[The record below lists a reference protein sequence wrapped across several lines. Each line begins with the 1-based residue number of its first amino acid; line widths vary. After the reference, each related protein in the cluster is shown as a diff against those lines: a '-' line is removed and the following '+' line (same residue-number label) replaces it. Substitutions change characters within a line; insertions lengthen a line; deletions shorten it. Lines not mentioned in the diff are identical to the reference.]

1 MPPPQRPAIRQTR
14 LLTAPPEPCFDALM
28 LMTFFREEHEIF
40 RRSVKSFLEKEVVPH
55 VEEWERA
62 ELFPREVFKRC
73 GELGFLGAHYPEDV
87 GGAGGDKGDFWYSAA
102 WAEALVHSRCAG
114 LAMGLMVQ
122 SDMATPII
130 GELGTRQQKD
140 EFLIPALRGEKI
152 AALGVSEPNCG
163 SDVASIR
170 TTARRVGDEYV
181 INGSKCWITNGTR
194 ADFITL
200 AVRTGAEGSGYGGI
214 SLVLFPT
221 DTKGF
226 KVNRKIKK
234 IGNHASDTAELSFED
249 CRIPVRNLLGEENA
263 GFYYI
268 MMNFQGER
276 LVAALGAVAGAQ
288 QCMDETIKYTSER
301 SAFGRPIL
309 KFQVWRH
316 TFAELATQIEAAR
329 WLTYRAVDLFN
340 RKEEAVKEIT
350 MAKLFAGE
358 LACKVADRCLQAH
371 GGFGYAEEF
380 PISRYYRDIRL
391 ITIGG
396 GTSEIMKEIISKR
409 LGWG

>member
-1 MPPPQRPAIRQTR
+1 
-14 LLTAPPEPCFDALM
+14 M
-28 LMTFFREEHEIF
+28 LMTYFREEHEIF
-40 RRSVKSFLEKEVVPH
+40 RKTVHDYLEKEVVPH
-55 VEEWERA
+55 VEQWEKD
-62 ELFPREVFKRC
+62 ELFPREVFRRC

-87 GGAGGDKGDFWYSAA
+87 GGHGGDWWYGAA
-102 WAEALVHSRCAG
+102 WGEALVRGRCAG
-114 LAMGLMVQ
+114 LAMALMVQ

-130 GELGTRQQKD
+130 GELGTREQKD
-140 EFLIPALRGEKI
+140 EFLAPALRGEKI
-152 AALGVSEPNCG
+152 AALGVSEPGCG

-170 TTARRVGDEYV
+170 TTARKVEGDYV
-181 INGSKCWITNGTR
+181 VNGAKCWITNGTR

-200 AVRTGAEGSGYGGI
+200 AVRTGAEGSGFGGI
-214 SLVLFPT
+214 SLLTFPT
-221 DTKGF
+221 DVPGF
-226 KVNRKIKK
+226 KVTRKIQKM
-234 IGNHASDTAELSFED
+234 GNHASDTAELSFED
-249 CRIPVRNLLGEENA
+249 CRVPQRYLLGQENH

-276 LVAALGAVAGAQ
+276 LIAACSAVAGAQ
-288 QCMDETIKYTSER
+288 QCLDATLQYTQER

-316 TFAELATQIEAAR
+316 TFAELATEIEAAR

-340 RKEEAVKEIT
+340 RKQEAVKEIT

-371 GGFGYAEEF
+371 GGFGYSDEF
-380 PISRYYRDIRL
+380 PISRYYRDVRL
-391 ITIGG
+391 VTIGG

>member
-1 MPPPQRPAIRQTR
+1 
-14 LLTAPPEPCFDALM
+14 M
-28 LMTFFREEHEIF
+28 LMSFFREEHEIF
-40 RRSVKSFLEKEVVPH
+40 RKTVHDFLDKEIIPH
-55 VEEWERA
+55 VEKWEKD
-62 ELFPREVFKRC
+62 ELFPSQVFRRC
-73 GELGFLGAHYPEDV
+73 GELGFLSAHYPEDV
-87 GGAGGDKGDFWYSAA
+87 GGHGGDWWYAAA
-102 WAEALVHSRCAG
+102 WAEALVRSRCAG
-114 LAMGLMVQ
+114 LAMGLLVQ

-130 GELGTRQQKD
+130 GELGTREQKD
-140 EFLIPALRGEKI
+140 EFLAPALRGEKI
-152 AALGVSEPNCG
+152 AALGVSEPGCG

-170 TTARRVGDEYV
+170 TTARKVEGDYI

-200 AVRTGAEGSGYGGI
+200 AVRTGAEGSGFGGI
-214 SLVLFPT
+214 SLLTFPT
-221 DTKGF
+221 DVKGF
-226 KVNRKIKK
+226 KVTRKIAKM
-234 IGNHASDTAELSFED
+234 GNHASDTAELSFED
-249 CRIPVRNLLGEENA
+249 CRVPQRYLLGQENH

-276 LVAALGAVAGAQ
+276 LVAAVGAVAGAQ
-288 QCMDETIKYTSER
+288 QCLDATIKYTQER
-301 SAFGRPIL
+301 TAFGRPIL

-316 TFAELATQIEAAR
+316 TFAELATEIEAAR

-340 RKEEAVKEIT
+340 RKQEAVKEIT

-380 PISRYYRDIRL
+380 PISRYYRDVRL

-396 GTSEIMKEIISKR
+396 GTSEIMKEILSKR
-409 LGWG
+409 MGWG